1 MSSWKLDAA
10 LSQGE
15 LDLLNANR
23 ADGDLI
29 DQARHRI
36 EQRRLLL
43 KVMRRRNR
51 RHGLVNVSYD
61 TLHPYWVRKEDLPK

>member
-1 MSSWKLDAA
+1 MSWKIDAA
-10 LSQGE
+10 ISQAE
-15 LDLLNANR
+15 RDLLRAND
-23 ADGDLI
+23 ADRDSI

-36 EQRRLLL
+36 EQRALVL

-61 TLHPYWVRKEDLPK
+61 SLNPYWVRKEDILK